1 MGTFA
6 HRVSVRESE
15 RKKASKLKVRLGY
28 HCDLGK

>member
-15 RKKASKLKVRLGY
+15 REQVSKLKVRLGY
-28 HCDLGK
+28 HYDLGK